1 MVSDYEVTEWVDVDS
16 DSWIRNINYD
26 ENLQIRV
33 DSEAGSIF
41 IMISGRNVGGFDQY
55 NEELTPVKLL
65 DCAKAIERI
74 PKSAMKEILQICVCE
89 YERMVK
95 LGCALEE

>member
-1 MVSDYEVTEWVDVDS
+1 M
-16 DSWIRNINYD
+16 
-26 ENLQIRV
+26 QIRA

-41 IMISGRNVGGFDQY
+41 IFVAGRKVGGFDQY
-55 NEELTPVKLL
+55 NEELTPVNLH

-95 LGCALEE
+95 LGCVLEE